1 MKKEFIIKE
10 VKDILE
16 NIDSLKEELRN
27 REPGGKLPWRLK
39 KLKIIIE
46 SLSKINYEKQQLI
59 VYRYFEN
66 LSFKEISI
74 KLNIDIK
81 TVKRRL
87 EQSILEVGRYV
98 FGLEDE
104 LFKRLGFNETD
115 RAMRKEEVL
124 FDLLG

>member
-1 MKKEFIIKE
+1 MKKELIIKE
-10 VKDILE
+10 VKETLE

-27 REPGGKLPWRLK
+27 RERGGKLPWRLK

-46 SLSKINYEKQQLI
+46 SLNKINYEKQQLI

-66 LSFKEISI
+66 LSFKEISL

-87 EQSILEVGRYV
+87 EQSILEVGRYI

-104 LFKRLGFNETD
+104 LFESLGFNETD
-115 RAMRKEEVL
+115 REMRKEEIL
-124 FDLLG
+124 FDILG

>member
-10 VKDILE
+10 VKDTLE

-46 SLSKINYEKQQLI
+46 SLSKVNYEKQQLI

-98 FGLEDE
+98 FGL
-104 LFKRLGFNETD
+104 
-115 RAMRKEEVL
+115 
-124 FDLLG
+124 